1 MNMGDSR
8 GPLEELPKM
17 PPAKPIEK
25 PQQKLA
31 EQPPGPWTPDMV
43 QAILSGLAPLADR
56 YIGLKEKEFEHDVQ
70 FEKTTSRSAWW
81 VLSVLMLFLA
91 VVITLMSFLVLN
103 GRVSGDALLFLVGTV
118 SGYILALV
126 QRHLFPEVVEAPT
139 EG

>member
-1 MNMGDSR
+1 M
-8 GPLEELPKM
+8 
-17 PPAKPIEK
+17 I
-25 PQQKLA
+25 
-31 EQPPGPWTPDMV
+31 

-70 FEKTTSRSAWW
+70 LEKATSRSAWW

-91 VVITLMSFLVLN
+91 IVITLMSFLVLN

-126 QRHLFPEVVEAPT
+126 QRHLFPEVIQALT
-139 EG
+139 E